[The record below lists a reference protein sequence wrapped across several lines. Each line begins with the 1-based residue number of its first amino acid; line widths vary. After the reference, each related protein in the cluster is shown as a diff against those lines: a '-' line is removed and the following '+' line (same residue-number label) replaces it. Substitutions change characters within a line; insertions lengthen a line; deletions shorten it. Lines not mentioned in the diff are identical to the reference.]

1 MFLPKSQTKI
11 PNVFRTKFH
20 VFLIHMKELTLIAEL
35 LLETAFLLSP
45 AGLVFTTITLNA
57 LCLVGISAVSV
68 YTESCQRRKKK
79 GRKKERED
87 GSEKTD
93 DCDHKSSAVLLVCFT
108 ADIRRLCW
116 VFWCLYYLAHTF
128 CSIWSLLGNG
138 FHHTGWVWTPSIS
151 HLFHL
156 SFEDPVGNGSQSL
169 QSHSEIHYHNILGFL
184 WFIV

>member
-1 MFLPKSQTKI
+1 MCLELNSMSFWSTWKNWPLSQ
-11 PNVFRTKFH
+11 NFCWRQRSSSVQ
-20 VFLIHMKELTLIAEL
+20 LGWY
-35 LLETAFLLSP
+35 SP
-45 AGLVFTTITLNA
+45 RLHLMHFVWWA
-57 LCLVGISAVSV
+57 SV
-68 YTESCQRRKKK
+68 QWACTRNPVREGKKK